1 MPATRKIQLI
11 NREGPVNSELY
22 KNVAVD
28 HEPGDCR
35 LKTGLETGVLEVS

>member
-1 MPATRKIQLI
+1 MPATRKTQLI

-28 HEPGDCR
+28 HEPGVVVGDWR
-35 LKTGLETGVLEVS
+35 LETGEC